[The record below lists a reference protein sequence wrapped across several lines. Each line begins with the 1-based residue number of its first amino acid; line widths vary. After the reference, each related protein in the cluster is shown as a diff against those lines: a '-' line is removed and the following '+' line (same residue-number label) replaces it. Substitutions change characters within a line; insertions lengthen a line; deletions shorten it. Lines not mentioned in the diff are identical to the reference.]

1 MSRKKLFWIG
11 ILGVLLFVIPAV
23 VGGFMTEGYNPLSH
37 LLSETYALDTQY
49 GPYLRFFGFVPAGVL
64 LLIFCWGCVQHFPNT
79 FLIRE
84 GLRGL
89 GIFYGLFT
97 AFTGL
102 FPCEEGCS
110 FEIIGTSVS
119 HQIHHLAS
127 LVIYMFAPICILIIG
142 VGLRQKRVQRTLY
155 RITIAT
161 GLLGMIISITFLLN
175 MTGALV
181 GLLQFLLEIIILLWI
196 VYFSFYLLANTPVR
210 PVTDRTQESH
220 VYEGAGRS

>member
-11 ILGVLLFVIPAV
+11 ILGVLLFVLPAV
-23 VGGFMTEGYNPLSH
+23 VGGLITEGYDPFSH
-37 LLSETYALDTQY
+37 LISETYAIDTPY
-49 GPYLRFFGFVPAGVL
+49 GPYLRFLGFVPSGIL
-64 LLIFCWGCVQHFPNT
+64 LLIFSWGCVQHFPNT

-97 AFTGL
+97 AITGL

-110 FEIIGTSVS
+110 FEIIGTSIS

-127 LVIYMFAPICILIIG
+127 LVIYIFVPICILIIG

-155 RITIAT
+155 RITISS
-161 GLLGMIISITFLLN
+161 GLLGMLLSTALLLN
-175 MTGALV
+175 ISARFV
-181 GLLQFLLEIIILLWI
+181 GLLQFLLEMTILVWI
-196 VYFSFYLLANTPVR
+196 VYFAFYLRANTPVR
-210 PVTDRTQESH
+210 PVPKKA
-220 VYEGAGRS
+220 YGRHASASGNS